1 MHANP
6 HVLHLL
12 NPLLINKKIMWSFSS
27 FPSEK
32 WRFKFQMCFLIT
44 AYCKVVFFFW
54 RIHLEPVKVATI
66 SPSFHLAWAW
76 RRWPTPRRS
85 PESEGKHGQRRQT
98 LGQFLKFSRKK
109 NPPRFRDTT
118 WLGFFWCWK
127 QLGFWKQLDL
137 FSPQNIMESWITRKA
152 GRWGPMTYSSTM
164 ILGTTFHDCWGKNF
178 NWITEAFFF
187 FVNLKWS
194 KLLQNCC

>member
-1 MHANP
+1 
-6 HVLHLL
+6 
-12 NPLLINKKIMWSFSS
+12 MWSFSS

-32 WRFKFQMCFLIT
+32 RSFKFQMCFLIT
-44 AYCKVVFFFW
+44 AYCKVVLFFG

-98 LGQFLKFSRKK
+98 LGQFLKKK

-118 WLGFFWCWK
+118 WLGFFGVENNWFSESSWFFP
-127 QLGFWKQLDL
+127 QNHGSGSQGPGRWEP
-137 FSPQNIMESWITRKA
+137 SPQNDPWNH
-152 GRWGPMTYSSTM
+152 
-164 ILGTTFHDCWGKNF
+164 FHDCWRKNF
-178 NWITEAFFF
+178 NNGLFFF
-187 FVNLKWS
+187 
-194 KLLQNCC
+194 